1 MRKIVL
7 FIVFLL
13 VTTFGFATTPA
24 QELMQRH
31 SEIKGGRLLEA
42 SGSKMVFVRPALKRY
57 TIGPMSDSVDAVMV
71 LNMKKTPQSDR
82 DVFMDDMKEV
92 LRNYRYYGKSGS
104 PDGLIDVYVHMKT
117 EDCVDELL
125 VFNPHTFVLNSLIG
139 NFPVE
144 KLLSLTPVT
153 E

>member
-7 FIVFLL
+7 LVAFLL
-13 VTTFGFATTPA
+13 VATLGFATTPA

-31 SEIKGGRLLEA
+31 SEIKGGRLIAA

-57 TIGPMSDSVDAVMV
+57 TIGPMSDSVDEVMV
-71 LNMKKTPQSDR
+71 LNMKKTPAQDR
-82 DVFMDDMKEV
+82 KVFMEDMKKT
-92 LRNYRYYGKSGS
+92 LGQYRYFGESGS
-104 PDGLIDVYVHMKT
+104 PDGMTEVYVHMKND
-117 EDCVDELL
+117 DCVDELV
-125 VFNPHTFVLNSLIG
+125 VFNPNTFVLNSLIG
-139 NFPVE
+139 TFPVE

>member
-1 MRKIVL
+1 MKKIVL
-7 FIVFLL
+7 FVAFLL
-13 VTTFGFATTPA
+13 VATLGFATTPA

-31 SEIKGGRLLEA
+31 SDIKGGRFLVA

-57 TIGPMSDSVDAVMV
+57 TIGPMSDSVEEVMV
-71 LNMKKTPQSDR
+71 LSMKKTPEQAR
-82 DVFMDDMKEV
+82 KIFMDDMKNT
-92 LRNYRYYGKSGS
+92 LKNYRYYGKSDS
-104 PDGLIDVYVHMKT
+104 PDGMADVYVHMKT
-117 EDCVDELL
+117 EDCVDELV
-125 VFNPHTFVLNSLIG
+125 VFNPNTFALNSLIG

>member
-7 FIVFLL
+7 FLVFLF
-13 VTTFGFATTPA
+13 VTTLGFAGTPA

-31 SEIKGGRLLEA
+31 SEIKGGRFLAA

-57 TIGPMSDSVDAVMV
+57 TIGPMSDSVDEVMV
-71 LNMKKTPQSDR
+71 LNMKKTPAQER
-82 DVFMDDMKEV
+82 QTFMDDMKNT
-92 LRNYRYYGKSGS
+92 LGNYRYFGKSGS
-104 PDGLIDVYVHMKT
+104 PDGMTEVYVHMKSD
-117 EDCVDELL
+117 DCVDELV
-125 VFNPHTFVLNSLIG
+125 VFNPNTFVLNSLIG

>member
-7 FIVFLL
+7 SLVFLL
-13 VTTFGFATTPA
+13 VTTFGFAVTPA

-31 SEIKGGRLLEA
+31 SEIKGGRFLEA

-57 TIGPMSDSVDAVMV
+57 TIGPMSDRVDAVMV
-71 LNMKKTPQSDR
+71 LNMKKTPGADR
-82 DVFMDDMKEV
+82 EIFMEDMKNT
-92 LRNYRYYGKSGS
+92 LRNYRYFGESDS
-104 PDGLIDVYVHMKT
+104 PDGMTQVYVHMKSD
-117 EDCVDELL
+117 DCVDELV
-125 VFNPHTFVLNSLIG
+125 VFNPNTFVLNSLIG